1 MGDWCWVLVDPFFT
15 LHFSLFFFLQYKDTT
30 FPVLVFRFMQF
41 VPDNA
46 VCCSKKLF
54 INLRTINFFITFAL
68 V

>member
-15 LHFSLFFFLQYKDTT
+15 LHFLQCKGTT
-30 FPVLVFRFMQF
+30 FPVGVFRFMQV

-46 VCCSKKLF
+46 AYGSKKLF